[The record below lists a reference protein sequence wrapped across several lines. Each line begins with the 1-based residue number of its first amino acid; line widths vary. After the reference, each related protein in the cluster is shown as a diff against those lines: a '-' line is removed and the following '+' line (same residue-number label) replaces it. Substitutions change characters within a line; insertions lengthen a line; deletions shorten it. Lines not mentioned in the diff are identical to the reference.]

1 MPRLHRRLRTPIVTN
16 SSALREQAR
25 RRARRAKRELLVGI
39 PLLVAVIV
47 LYVYRVELFGVDTPI
62 RIAAALA
69 LVSVG
74 WFVATG
80 LGRAIEPRAT
90 RGLDPGTAGVL
101 GFLVRLIAILVMV
114 IVALRVAGVRPGTL
128 VAGASFTAV
137 VVGLASQQTLGNI
150 IAGVVLLS
158 SRPFAIGDR
167 VRFAGFGMD
176 VEGTVRAHG
185 LLYVTCHDGEDL
197 VLIPNNTAL
206 TMSIRPIREPD
217 SVDMVARLP
226 RSVDP
231 ESIAGRVEEG
241 LSVPTRTPP
250 QVVLEEFDRDQVV
263 VRIRATPR
271 ERTRGGELAREVL
284 YAVGRIAD
292 GTLEHRAAAGRSG

>member
-1 MPRLHRRLRTPIVTN
+1 MLRLSRRLRPPRVTTR
-16 SSALREQAR
+16 ADLRAQARGQAR
-25 RRARRAKRELLVGI
+25 RARQQLLVLV
-39 PLLVAVIV
+39 PLLAAVIL
-47 LYVYRVELFGVDTPI
+47 LYRFRIELFGIDTPV

-69 LVSVG
+69 LVAVG

-80 LGRAIEPRAT
+80 LGRALAPRAV

-101 GFLVRLIAILVMV
+101 GFLIRLVSILVMI
-114 IVALRVAGVRPGTL
+114 IVALRIAGVRPGTL

-137 VVGLASQQTLGNI
+137 VVGLAAQQTLGNI
-150 IAGVVLLS
+150 IAGIVLLS

-167 VRFAGFGMD
+167 VRFSGFGMD

-185 LLYVTCHDGEDL
+185 LLYVTCDDGEDL
-197 VLIPNNTAL
+197 VLVPNNTAL
-206 TMSIRPIREPD
+206 TMSLRPIREPA

-231 ESIAGRVEEG
+231 ESVADRVEAG
-241 LSVPTRTPP
+241 LTVPTTVPP
-250 QVVLEEFDRDQVV
+250 TVVLEEFDGDQVV

-271 ERTRGGELAREVL
+271 ERSRGGALAREVL
-284 YAVGRIAD
+284 HAVARISD
-292 GTLEHRAAAGRSG
+292 GTLEHRAATG